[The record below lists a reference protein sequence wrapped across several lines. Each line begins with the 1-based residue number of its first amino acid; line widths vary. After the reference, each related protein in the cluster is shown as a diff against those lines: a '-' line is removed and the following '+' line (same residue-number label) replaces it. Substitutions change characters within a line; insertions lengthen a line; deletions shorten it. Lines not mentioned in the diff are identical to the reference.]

1 MKINIFITSSLGGKF
16 SVTSTS
22 TADLCPKIGGLSL
35 TSFTNTC
42 FVILSST
49 LFVNDNFMTLSFND
63 SRSTLVFD
71 LSIPAEKVKYGFDSS
86 LKK

>member
-1 MKINIFITSSLGGKF
+1 
-16 SVTSTS
+16 
-22 TADLCPKIGGLSL
+22 
-35 TSFTNTC
+35 
-42 FVILSST
+42 
-49 LFVNDNFMTLSFND
+49 MTLSFND